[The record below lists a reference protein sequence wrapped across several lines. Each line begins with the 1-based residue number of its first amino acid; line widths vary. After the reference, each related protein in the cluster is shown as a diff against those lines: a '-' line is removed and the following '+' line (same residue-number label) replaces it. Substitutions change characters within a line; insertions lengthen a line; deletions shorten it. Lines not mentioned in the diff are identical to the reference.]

1 MHLAGSA
8 VAREP
13 EGSAE
18 ARRGQRGVAGSA
30 ETRVSAGSAEASA
43 LVPRSAARQQ
53 KATGVTPAWRSI
65 SIAAQV
71 LPAAVWAPP
80 SVRERAATLAWPAAV
95 VVTAAVQAVAT
106 RPRAEQVAP
115 PTGQATVTRPTA
127 GAVLQA
133 AVVPVPVP
141 RSGCRISA
149 HRWPGKR
156 RLRAWRWR
164 APSRLW
170 LLYRRR
176 RCKGHSGLRSRL
188 GESARQWIHG
198 APADTCLG
206 GRRPLLVSAGNQ

>member
-18 ARRGQRGVAGSA
+18 ARASPGSAETRVSAGSA
-30 ETRVSAGSAEASA
+30 ETRVSAGSAEAFA
-43 LVPRSAARQQ
+43 LVPQSAARQQ

-80 SVRERAATLAWPAAV
+80 SVQERAATLAWPAAV
-95 VVTAAVQAVAT
+95 VVTAAVQAMATRPGAEQVAPPAGQAVAT

-115 PTGQATVTRPTA
+115 PTGQATVTSPTA

-133 AVVPVPVP
+133 AVVPGPVP
-141 RSGCRISA
+141 KPEQVSDKCSPM
-149 HRWPGKR
+149 PG
-156 RLRAWRWR
+156 
-164 APSRLW
+164 
-170 LLYRRR
+170 
-176 RCKGHSGLRSRL
+176 
-188 GESARQWIHG
+188 E
-198 APADTCLG
+198 APALG
-206 GRRPLLVSAGNQ
+206 LAMARSVAASAPLLATTMQRTQRTAEQIG

>member
-8 VAREP
+8 VTREP

-18 ARRGQRGVAGSA
+18 TRASPGSAEARASAGSA

-43 LVPRSAARQQ
+43 LVPQSAARQQ

-80 SVRERAATLAWPAAV
+80 SVEERDATLAWPAAV
-95 VVTAAVQAVAT
+95 VVTAAVQAMAT
-106 RPRAEQVAP
+106 RPGAEQVAP
-115 PTGQATVTRPTA
+115 PTGQATVTSPTA

-141 RSGCRISA
+141 VLERVSGR
-149 HRWPGKR
+149 
-156 RLRAWRWR
+156 
-164 APSRLW
+164 
-170 LLYRRR
+170 
-176 RCKGHSGLRSRL
+176 HSSLA
-188 GESARQWIHG
+188 GE
-198 APADTCLG
+198 APAPGLAMA
-206 GRRPLLVSAGNQ
+206 RSVAALAPLPATTMQRTQRTAEQIG

>member
-1 MHLAGSA
+1 MDVVAYMHLAGSA

-13 EGSAE
+13 EVAEAWASAE
-18 ARRGQRGVAGSA
+18 LAEAGASAGSA

-43 LVPRSAARQQ
+43 LVPQSAARQQ

-71 LPAAVWAPP
+71 LPAAVWAPR

-115 PTGQATVTRPTA
+115 PTGQATVTSPTA

-133 AVVPVPVP
+133 AVVPGPVP
-141 RSGCRISA
+141 ERPVSDKCSSLA
-149 HRWPGKR
+149 
-156 RLRAWRWR
+156 
-164 APSRLW
+164 
-170 LLYRRR
+170 
-176 RCKGHSGLRSRL
+176 
-188 GESARQWIHG
+188 GE
-198 APADTCLG
+198 APAPGLAMA
-206 GRRPLLVSAGNQ
+206 RSVAALAPLPATTMQRTQRTAEQIG

>member
-1 MHLAGSA
+1 M
-8 VAREP
+8 AREP

-18 ARRGQRGVAGSA
+18 TRASPGSA
-30 ETRVSAGSAEASA
+30 ETRLSAGSAEASA
-43 LVPRSAARQQ
+43 LVPQSAARQQ

-80 SVRERAATLAWPAAV
+80 SVQERDATLAWPAAV

-115 PTGQATVTRPTA
+115 PAGQATVTRPTA

-141 RSGCRISA
+141 VLERVSGR
-149 HRWPGKR
+149 
-156 RLRAWRWR
+156 
-164 APSRLW
+164 
-170 LLYRRR
+170 
-176 RCKGHSGLRSRL
+176 HSSLA
-188 GESARQWIHG
+188 GE
-198 APADTCLG
+198 APAPGLAMA
-206 GRRPLLVSAGNQ
+206 RSVAALAPLPATMMQRTQRTAEQIG

>member
-13 EGSAE
+13 EGSAD
-18 ARRGQRGVAGSA
+18 AREPEGSAETRASPGSAETRVSAGSA

-43 LVPRSAARQQ
+43 LVPQSAARQQ

-80 SVRERAATLAWPAAV
+80 SVQERAATLAWPAAV
-95 VVTAAVQAVAT
+95 VVTAAVQAMAT
-106 RPRAEQVAP
+106 RPWAEQVAP

-133 AVVPVPVP
+133 AVVPVPVLE
-141 RSGCRISA
+141 RVSGR
-149 HRWPGKR
+149 
-156 RLRAWRWR
+156 
-164 APSRLW
+164 
-170 LLYRRR
+170 
-176 RCKGHSGLRSRL
+176 HSSLA
-188 GESARQWIHG
+188 GE
-198 APADTCLG
+198 APAPGLATARSVAALA
-206 GRRPLLVSAGNQ
+206 PLPATTMQRTQRTAEQIG

>member
-18 ARRGQRGVAGSA
+18 TREPEGSAETRVSAGSVETRVSAGSA
-30 ETRVSAGSAEASA
+30 ETGVSAGSAEASA

-95 VVTAAVQAVAT
+95 VVTAAVQAMAT
-106 RPRAEQVAP
+106 RPGAEQVAP

-133 AVVPVPVP
+133 AVVPVPVLE
-141 RSGCRISA
+141 RVSGR
-149 HRWPGKR
+149 
-156 RLRAWRWR
+156 
-164 APSRLW
+164 
-170 LLYRRR
+170 
-176 RCKGHSGLRSRL
+176 HSSLA
-188 GESARQWIHG
+188 GE
-198 APADTCLG
+198 APAPGLAMA
-206 GRRPLLVSAGNQ
+206 RSVAALAPLPATTMQRTQRTAEQIG

>member
-1 MHLAGSA
+1 MHLAGST

-18 ARRGQRGVAGSA
+18 TPEPEGSAEARVSPGSA
-30 ETRVSAGSAEASA
+30 ETRASAGSTEASA
-43 LVPRSAARQQ
+43 LVPQSAARQQ

-80 SVRERAATLAWPAAV
+80 SVQERDATVAWPAAV

-141 RSGCRISA
+141 VPVPVLERVSGR
-149 HRWPGKR
+149 
-156 RLRAWRWR
+156 
-164 APSRLW
+164 
-170 LLYRRR
+170 
-176 RCKGHSGLRSRL
+176 HSSLA
-188 GESARQWIHG
+188 GE
-198 APADTCLG
+198 APAPGLAMA
-206 GRRPLLVSAGNQ
+206 RSVAALAPLPATTMQRTQRTAEQIG

>member
-1 MHLAGSA
+1 

-18 ARRGQRGVAGSA
+18 AREPEGSAEARAAPGSA
-30 ETRVSAGSAEASA
+30 ETRMSAGSAEASA
-43 LVPRSAARQQ
+43 LVPQSAARQQ

-65 SIAAQV
+65 SIAALV

-80 SVRERAATLAWPAAV
+80 SVQERAATVAWPAAV

-141 RSGCRISA
+141 VLERVSGR
-149 HRWPGKR
+149 
-156 RLRAWRWR
+156 
-164 APSRLW
+164 
-170 LLYRRR
+170 
-176 RCKGHSGLRSRL
+176 HSSLA
-188 GESARQWIHG
+188 GE
-198 APADTCLG
+198 APAPGLAMA
-206 GRRPLLVSAGNQ
+206 RSVAALAPLPATTMQRTQRTAEQIG

>member
-1 MHLAGSA
+1 VDVVADMHLAGSA

-18 ARRGQRGVAGSA
+18 TRASPGSA

-43 LVPRSAARQQ
+43 LVPQSAARQQ

-80 SVRERAATLAWPAAV
+80 SVQERAATLARAAAV
-95 VVTAAVQAVAT
+95 VVTAAVQAMAT
-106 RPRAEQVAP
+106 RPGAEQVAP

-141 RSGCRISA
+141 VLERVSGR
-149 HRWPGKR
+149 
-156 RLRAWRWR
+156 
-164 APSRLW
+164 
-170 LLYRRR
+170 
-176 RCKGHSGLRSRL
+176 HSSLA
-188 GESARQWIHG
+188 GE
-198 APADTCLG
+198 APAPGLATARSVAALA
-206 GRRPLLVSAGNQ
+206 PLPATTMQRTQRTAEQIG

>member
-18 ARRGQRGVAGSA
+18 TREPEGSAETREPEGSAETRVSAGSVETRVSAGSA
-30 ETRVSAGSAEASA
+30 ETGVSAGSAEASA

-71 LPAAVWAPP
+71 LPAAVSASP
-80 SVRERAATLAWPAAV
+80 SVQERDATLAWPAAV

-115 PTGQATVTRPTA
+115 PTGQATVTRPRA

-133 AVVPVPVP
+133 AVVPVPVLE
-141 RSGCRISA
+141 RVSGR
-149 HRWPGKR
+149 
-156 RLRAWRWR
+156 
-164 APSRLW
+164 
-170 LLYRRR
+170 
-176 RCKGHSGLRSRL
+176 HSSLA
-188 GESARQWIHG
+188 GE
-198 APADTCLG
+198 APAPGLAMA
-206 GRRPLLVSAGNQ
+206 RSVAALAPLPATTMQRTQRTSEQIG

>member
-18 ARRGQRGVAGSA
+18 RSAELSRGSPGSA

-80 SVRERAATLAWPAAV
+80 SVQERAATLAWPAAV

-141 RSGCRISA
+141 AERVSGR
-149 HRWPGKR
+149 
-156 RLRAWRWR
+156 
-164 APSRLW
+164 
-170 LLYRRR
+170 
-176 RCKGHSGLRSRL
+176 HSSLA
-188 GESARQWIHG
+188 GE
-198 APADTCLG
+198 APAPGLAMA
-206 GRRPLLVSAGNQ
+206 RSVAALAPLPATTMQRTQRTSEQIG

>member
-1 MHLAGSA
+1 MHLAASA

-18 ARRGQRGVAGSA
+18 ARGPEGSAEAREPEGSAEARAAPGSA
-30 ETRVSAGSAEASA
+30 ETRMSAGSAEASA
-43 LVPRSAARQQ
+43 LVPQSAARQQ

-80 SVRERAATLAWPAAV
+80 SVEERDATLAWPAAV

-106 RPRAEQVAP
+106 RPRAEQMAP

-141 RSGCRISA
+141 VLERVSGR
-149 HRWPGKR
+149 
-156 RLRAWRWR
+156 
-164 APSRLW
+164 
-170 LLYRRR
+170 
-176 RCKGHSGLRSRL
+176 HSSLA
-188 GESARQWIHG
+188 GE
-198 APADTCLG
+198 APAPGLAMA
-206 GRRPLLVSAGNQ
+206 RSVAALAPLPATTMQRTQRTAEQIG

>member
-13 EGSAE
+13 EGSAD
-18 ARRGQRGVAGSA
+18 AREPEGSAETRVSAGSAETRVSAGSA

-43 LVPRSAARQQ
+43 LVPQSAARQQ

-80 SVRERAATLAWPAAV
+80 SVQERAATLAWPAAV
-95 VVTAAVQAVAT
+95 VVTAAVQAMAT

-133 AVVPVPVP
+133 AVVPVPVLE
-141 RSGCRISA
+141 RVSGR
-149 HRWPGKR
+149 
-156 RLRAWRWR
+156 
-164 APSRLW
+164 
-170 LLYRRR
+170 
-176 RCKGHSGLRSRL
+176 HSSLA
-188 GESARQWIHG
+188 GE
-198 APADTCLG
+198 APAPGLATARSVAALA
-206 GRRPLLVSAGNQ
+206 PLPATTMQRTQRTAEQIG

>member
-1 MHLAGSA
+1 MDVVADMYLAGSA

-18 ARRGQRGVAGSA
+18 AWASPELAEAGASAGSA

-43 LVPRSAARQQ
+43 PVPQSAARQQ

-65 SIAAQV
+65 SIAARV

-106 RPRAEQVAP
+106 RPGAEQVAP
-115 PTGQATVTRPTA
+115 PTGQATVTSPTA

-133 AVVPVPVP
+133 AVVPGLVPKAEPV
-141 RSGCRISA
+141 SDKCSSLA
-149 HRWPGKR
+149 
-156 RLRAWRWR
+156 
-164 APSRLW
+164 
-170 LLYRRR
+170 
-176 RCKGHSGLRSRL
+176 
-188 GESARQWIHG
+188 GE
-198 APADTCLG
+198 APAPGLAMA
-206 GRRPLLVSAGNQ
+206 RSVAALAPLPATTMQRTQRTAEQIG

>member
-18 ARRGQRGVAGSA
+18 TREPEGSAETRVSAGSVETRVSAGSA
-30 ETRVSAGSAEASA
+30 ETGVSAGSAEASA

-65 SIAAQV
+65 SIAARV

-95 VVTAAVQAVAT
+95 VVTAAVQAMAT
-106 RPRAEQVAP
+106 RPGAEQVAP
-115 PTGQATVTRPTA
+115 PTGQATVTRPRA

-141 RSGCRISA
+141 VLERVSGR
-149 HRWPGKR
+149 
-156 RLRAWRWR
+156 
-164 APSRLW
+164 
-170 LLYRRR
+170 
-176 RCKGHSGLRSRL
+176 HSSLA
-188 GESARQWIHG
+188 GE
-198 APADTCLG
+198 APAPGLAMA
-206 GRRPLLVSAGNQ
+206 RSVAALAPLPATTMQRTQRTAEQIG